1 MGKKET
7 IEKIVITPAW
17 HQIITKTILEAD
29 TKALYIGHFRVKRIN
44 TSFLLYDFVRT
55 EELSLN
61 S

>member
-29 TKALYIGHFRVKRIN
+29 TKSTLHWPVPRKTN
-44 TSFLLYDFVRT
+44 
-55 EELSLN
+55 
-61 S
+61 